1 MITPSIA
8 TFLITILNIGILFF
22 VLRAILF
29 KPVTKFMADR
39 AKKIEDAIA
48 QAEKDKSQ
56 SRQLLQQYEDQ
67 LKQAEAEADAI
78 IHSAR
83 EHAQQQADRVVA
95 EGKTQAENIL
105 ATARRQIEAEQ
116 QAALVLFKAEAAALV
131 VSAASQLLQRDLNQ
145 EDNRRL
151 AGLLLQEL
159 GKGK

>member
-22 VLRAILF
+22 ILRAILF

-78 IHSAR
+78 IRSAR

-95 EGKTQAENIL
+95 EGKAQAENIL
-105 ATARRQIEAEQ
+105 ANARRQIEAEQ

-159 GKGK
+159 GK